1 VRVPPTPPFLPEPPH
16 GRVFEGTRQIRATD
30 VTPAGRLRLD
40 AVARYL
46 QDVAEDD
53 VADTGWRPPYGWLLR
68 RCAISVRDYPG
79 LGPGLSGTGAN
90 GTGLRLRTF
99 CSGTG
104 PRWAER
110 TTTLRDADGTPL
122 IQAVAVWVA
131 VDPVS
136 GQPCPLGDDF
146 HRFYGE
152 AGQAR
157 RASARLQIPGPDE
170 TPSPETAPGRSG
182 RDWPVRTADLDTA
195 GHMNNTVYWAA
206 VEDVIADTGLLPGHA
221 LVEYHRPVLPGSR
234 PVLLTET
241 VPPSPDGP
249 GHVRAWLTEDGNRFA
264 SAVLGPAT
272 DAVPGESAS

>member
-1 VRVPPTPPFLPEPPH
+1 MPEPPH
-16 GRVFEGTRQIRATD
+16 GRVFAGTRQLRATD

-79 LGPGLSGTGAN
+79 LGPGLSGTGAS

-104 PRWAER
+104 PRWAE
-110 TTTLRDADGTPL
+110 GTPR
-122 IQAVAVWVA
+122 IQAIAVWVA
-131 VDPVS
+131 VDPAS
-136 GQPCPLGDDF
+136 GRLCPLGDDF

-152 AGQAR
+152 AGQGR
-157 RASARLQIPGPDE
+157 RASARLQLPGPDE
-170 TPSPETAPGRSG
+170 APSPEAALGRSA

-206 VEDVIADTGLLPGHA
+206 VEDVIADAGLLPGHA

-234 PVLLTET
+234 PVLLAET
-241 VPPSPDGP
+241 VPSSPDGP
-249 GHVRAWLTEDGNRFA
+249 GQVRAWLTEDGNRFA
-264 SAVLGPAT
+264 SAVLSPGAGGSSGEG
-272 DAVPGESAS
+272 VPGESAS

>member
-1 VRVPPTPPFLPEPPH
+1 VPPTPTFLPEPPR
-16 GRVFEGTRQIRATD
+16 GRVFAGTRQLRATD

-53 VADTGWRPPYGWLLR
+53 VADTGWRPAYGWLLR

-79 LGPGLSGTGAN
+79 LGPGLSGTGAS
-90 GTGLRLRTF
+90 GTGLTLRTF

-110 TTTLRDADGTPL
+110 TTTVLGADGTPL
-122 IQAVAVWVA
+122 IQAVAIWVS
-131 VDPVS
+131 VDPAS
-136 GQPCPLGDDF
+136 GQLCPLGEEF

-152 AGQAR
+152 AGQGR

-170 TPSPETAPGRSG
+170 TPAAAGTREA
-182 RDWPVRTADLDTA
+182 RDWPVRAADLDTA

-206 VEDVIADTGLLPGHA
+206 IEDVIAGAGWVPGHA

-234 PVLLTET
+234 PVLLAET
-241 VPPSPDGP
+241 VPTSPDGP
-249 GHVRAWLTEDGNRFA
+249 GQVRAWLTEDGARFA
-264 SAVLGPAT
+264 SAVLTQAT
-272 DAVPGESAS
+272 GAVRTQAN